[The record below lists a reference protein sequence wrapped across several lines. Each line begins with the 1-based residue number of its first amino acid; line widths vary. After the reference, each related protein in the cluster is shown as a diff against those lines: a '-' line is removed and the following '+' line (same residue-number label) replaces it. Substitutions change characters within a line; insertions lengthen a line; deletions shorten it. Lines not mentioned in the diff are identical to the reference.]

1 MLSIRLLP
9 AKEGDA
15 LWIAWGADAAPHR
28 MLIDMGTEGVG
39 KKVRARLLALPE
51 AERKLDL
58 VVVTHVDRDHI
69 GGVLTC
75 LAEADEIPGLQIAD
89 LWFNGFVH
97 LTGGK
102 VTLAP
107 GLEPMGPAQGE
118 RLSVWLRKQRWNR
131 AFDGGACVRTPGQP
145 LQTATLHDDLKLTV
159 IGSTTAKLAAF
170 VDEWEEEVHAAL
182 ERGSLTEEQVTPGLE
197 IMGSDVKP
205 VLDSR
210 DDLVDLAATDTD
222 DDKAKANGSS
232 IALLLEYRGKAVL
245 LAGDAHSE
253 DLVEGL
259 KAARGN
265 GRVALDAFKLPH
277 HASQSN
283 VTRALVEKVE
293 CPCWLVSTDGTRFK
307 HPDAVAI
314 ARVLAH
320 GRPANPLL
328 AFNARSKFSGWWD
341 NADWQALF
349 DYRTEYGS
357 ADDGYELRYDFDD

>member
-1 MLSIRLLP
+1 MLSIRMLP

-15 LWIAWGADAAPHR
+15 LWITWGTAAAPHR

-39 KKVRARLLALPE
+39 KKVRTRLLALPE
-51 AERKLDL
+51 AQRKLDL

-75 LAEADEIPGLQIAD
+75 LAEADEIPGLEIAD
-89 LWFNGFVH
+89 VWFNGFTH

-118 RLSVWLRKQRWNR
+118 RLSVWLRKQRWNL
-131 AFDGGACVRTPGQP
+131 AFGGHACVRTPGKP

-159 IGSTTAKLAAF
+159 IGSTTAKLASF

-182 ERGSLTEEQVTPGLE
+182 ASGNLTEDQVTPGLE
-197 IMGSDVKP
+197 IMGTGVKP
-205 VLDSR
+205 VLESQ
-210 DDLVDLAATDTD
+210 DDLEELAATATSNDS
-222 DDKAKANGSS
+222 AKANGSS
-232 IALLLEYRGKAVL
+232 IALLLEYQGKSVV

-253 DLVEGL
+253 DLIEGL

-265 GRVALDAFKLPH
+265 GRVAIDAFKLPH
-277 HASQSN
+277 HASQAN

-293 CPCWLVSTDGTRFK
+293 CPVWLVSTDGTRFK
-307 HPDAVAI
+307 HPDPAAI
-314 ARVLAH
+314 ARILVH
-320 GRPANPLL
+320 GRPFDPLL

-341 NADWQALF
+341 DADWKDLF

-357 ADDGYELRYDFDD
+357 ADDGHELRFD